1 LEITLKDKV
10 GEGKGRKKDKGER
23 IKEKGRKRRRR
34 RLRKAP
40 EERNIGSKNAPSFRP
55 QC

>member
-1 LEITLKDKV
+1 LEIALKDKG

-23 IKEKGRKRRRR
+23 IKEKGRKRR